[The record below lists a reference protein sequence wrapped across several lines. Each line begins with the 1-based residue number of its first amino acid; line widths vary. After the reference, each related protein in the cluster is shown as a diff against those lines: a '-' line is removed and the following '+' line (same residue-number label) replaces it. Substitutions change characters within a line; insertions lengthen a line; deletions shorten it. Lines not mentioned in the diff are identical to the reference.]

1 MKIKLCCF
9 AGRLS
14 QDPFMMFFNKF
25 AHGRQEKR
33 EKSYTEM
40 NMKGEVAMTSTS
52 LLFQVL

>member
-1 MKIKLCCF
+1 
-9 AGRLS
+9 
-14 QDPFMMFFNKF
+14 MMFFNKF